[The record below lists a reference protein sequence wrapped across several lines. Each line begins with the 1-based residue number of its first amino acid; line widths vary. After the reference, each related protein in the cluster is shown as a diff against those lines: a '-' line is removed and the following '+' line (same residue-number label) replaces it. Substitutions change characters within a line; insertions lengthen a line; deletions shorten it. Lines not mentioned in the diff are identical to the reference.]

1 MKKFHKGLIWSFG
14 VLYALVAFISFYHC
28 VAFCLVGNPLWIAV
42 MMSFAFEVGLA
53 LTLFSILTTEN
64 KNTVIPWILMGF
76 LTLVQVVGNVY
87 SVYKYMVETG
97 TNFYTYINDSMLH
110 WFVEDVGSKDI
121 MSIISII
128 LGALLPIVALMMTN
142 MVANNIKLL
151 YGRKKEEP
159 KEETVLPTPT
169 NNMEEEFGIDDVPE
183 AEPEQEA
190 EEKEDVVEDTVDN
203 GIGRID
209 NGTVSTAVIP
219 QQDYHFESV
228 PEEMKYGAQEEKD
241 NEEDGDGGLM
251 EGMDEEFSNNVG
263 DAPKDSEYVL
273 GENGN
278 GIRKGDNETDPDSVS
293 FG

>member
-1 MKKFHKGLIWSFG
+1 MTDLMKKFHKGLIWSFG
-14 VLYALVAFISFYHC
+14 MLYALVAFISFYHC

-159 KEETVLPTPT
+159 KEETVFPKPT
-169 NNMEEEFGIDDVPE
+169 NNMAEEFGIDDVSE
-183 AEPEQEA
+183 ADPEQKDA
-190 EEKEDVVEDTVDN
+190 VDKADVVED
-203 GIGRID
+203 IE

-219 QQDYHFESV
+219 QQDYKDE
-228 PEEMKYGAQEEKD
+228 PAPKEMKYGAQEEEESD
-241 NEEDGDGGLM
+241 EDGDGGLM
-251 EGMDEEFSNNVG
+251 EGMDDEFSNNVG
-263 DAPKDSEYVL
+263 DVPKDSEYVL

-278 GIRKGDNETDPDSVS
+278 GIRKGENETDPDSVS

>member
-1 MKKFHKGLIWSFG
+1 MKRFHKGLIWSFG

-87 SVYKYMVETG
+87 SVYKYMVESA

-110 WFVEDVGSKDI
+110 WFVDSVSNKDI
-121 MSIISII
+121 MSIIAIV

-151 YGRKKEEP
+151 YGRKKEENEP
-159 KEETVLPTPT
+159 HNIVPEENTVVPPG
-169 NNMEEEFGIDDVPE
+169 NMEEEFGIDDAPI
-183 AEPEQEA
+183 ADKPEPEQPSEKKNLVDEA
-190 EEKEDVVEDTVDN
+190 DVQSPEMGD
-203 GIGRID
+203 
-209 NGTVSTAVIP
+209 
-219 QQDYHFESV
+219 V
-228 PEEMKYGAQEEKD
+228 PS
-241 NEEDGDGGLM
+241 EEDGDGEQLYGAPM
-251 EGMDEEFSNNVG
+251 EGMDDEFSANVEAEQKEIAENPIEDDG
-263 DAPKDSEYVL
+263 EYVI

-278 GIRKGDNETDPDSVS
+278 GITKEKHEPMVS